1 MTTGAPVKLA
11 EDKSSELENGGN
23 IQKLARVGTEA
34 ESSDH
39 ETSTEDLGTL
49 LRQVSKTPMDELDHL
64 IVELQ
69 TLRRRLTADRDRIQ
83 RDIETY
89 AGLSQHVTQLTT
101 IITDN
106 VKNLPSSP
114 GISP

>member
-1 MTTGAPVKLA
+1 MTTGAPVRFA
-11 EDKSSELENGGN
+11 EDKSSELEGREN
-23 IQKLARVGTEA
+23 IQKLARP

-39 ETSTEDLGTL
+39 SDQETSTEDFGTL

-89 AGLSQHVTQLTT
+89 AGLSQHVMQLTT
-101 IITDN
+101 IITDS
-106 VKNLPSSP
+106 VKNLPTSP

>member
-1 MTTGAPVKLA
+1 MTTGAPVRFA
-11 EDKSSELENGGN
+11 EDKSSELEDGGN
-23 IQKLARVGTEA
+23 IQKLARAG
-34 ESSDH
+34 SSDH

-89 AGLSQHVTQLTT
+89 AGLSQHVMQLTT
-101 IITDN
+101 IITDS
-106 VKNLPSSP
+106 VKNLPNTSP
-114 GISP
+114 SISP